1 MINKKTFKKVMV
13 RYAGGLGLLCWL
25 ALPQLALAVGTPA
38 GTLITNTATLSYNLA
53 GVAQPDLVSPPAV
66 VRVDEVIHPV
76 LTWQDGTPVAVNS
89 PGVNAALTFLLTNG
103 GNGSEAFALA
113 RVNGPAPIPTGN
125 YTPLDGSV
133 GSIFLESGAQPGFQP
148 SGPNADT
155 PYIPGSNDPLL
166 APDAGITLYV
176 VSDTP
181 LVAANAQGQV
191 RLDVAALTPGV
202 AGAAPGT
209 GFAGLGQGGSV
220 AVAGPS
226 RGQAQ
231 AIGSYIASGLG
242 LLLTKG
248 VDAVLDPAGGNV
260 LMTGSVV
267 TYRLTASLSGSGSA
281 LGLTITDPLPPE
293 LTYVPGSIAV
303 DGVPKTD
310 AADADNAQFISAS
323 RTLSVVLGDVAA
335 PATVVIT
342 FRATIN

>member
-1 MINKKTFKKVMV
+1 MRAM
-13 RYAGGLGLLCWL
+13 RGGRGLSVCLWL
-25 ALPQLALAVGTPA
+25 VLILPQTALAVGTPA
-38 GTLITNTATLSYNLA
+38 GTLITNTATLSYGLA
-53 GVAQPDLVSPPAV
+53 GVPQPDLVSPPAV
-66 VRVDEVIHPV
+66 VRVDEVIQPV
-76 LTWQDGTPVAVNS
+76 LTWQDGVPVAVNS

-103 GNGSEAFALA
+103 GNGSEAFSLA

-125 YTPLDGSV
+125 YTPLDGTA
-133 GSIFLESGAQPGFQP
+133 GAIFLESGLQSGFQA

-155 PYIPGSNDPLL
+155 LYVPGSNDPVL
-166 APDAGITLYV
+166 AADAGVTLYV

-191 RLDVAALTPGV
+191 RLDAAALTSGV
-202 AGAAPGT
+202 AGATPGT

-220 AVAGPS
+220 AVAGSS

-242 LLLTKG
+242 LVLTKG

-260 LMTGSVV
+260 LMAGSIV
-267 TYRLTASLSGSGSA
+267 TYRLQANLTGSGSA
-281 LGLTITDPLPPE
+281 LGLVITDPLPTE
-293 LTYVPGSIAV
+293 LTYVPGSLVV
-303 DGVPKTD
+303 DGVAKTD
-310 AADADNAQFISAS
+310 AADADNAQFIAAS
-323 RTLSVVLGDVAA
+323 KTVSVSLGNVTA